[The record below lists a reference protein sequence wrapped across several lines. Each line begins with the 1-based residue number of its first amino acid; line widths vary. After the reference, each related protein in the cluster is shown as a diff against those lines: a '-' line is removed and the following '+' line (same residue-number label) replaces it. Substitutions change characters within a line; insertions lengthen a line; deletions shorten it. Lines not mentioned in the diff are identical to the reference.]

1 MSPETLKYKQEEE
14 IREKENKIYT
24 DAIARFN
31 EIKHNKNKYSEEEY
45 WEKLRLADKEL
56 DRINA
61 ENAINRE
68 IRRKENAIR

>member
-14 IREKENKIYT
+14 IREKENKTYT

-68 IRRKENAIR
+68 IRRKDNAIR